1 MPPSGP
7 VRYTSTWEL
16 GEVEESSEDGYT
28 IKFGTSF
35 PTGRASLKRT
45 VGRHEVYVAN
55 PARLDG
61 IPDMSRLSDLSQP
74 CLLYNLLVRY
84 RCDAIYT
91 FTGPL
96 LISINPFK
104 RIDDIYS
111 NEVMSTYFGSN
122 LTNMEPH
129 VFCAAESA
137 RQGLIR
143 EGKSQ
148 SIVISGESGS
158 GKTEAAKYILS
169 YLARSVSSS
178 SSSSSSSSG
187 VVGGAGHKGG
197 GIEEHILQTNP
208 ITEALGN
215 AKTMRNSNSSRFGKF
230 VRVRF
235 GYGGATMHSAF
246 IDHYLLEKPRVTHQP
261 EGERNYHAFYQL
273 CGGAGE
279 ALRAQLGIGAAADH
293 RYTSQSGC
301 TEVDGVDDEADFEEL
316 VGAMRG
322 MGMSTEDEMSI
333 MRTLA
338 GILHLGDVSFS
349 SAKDGSGQ
357 LEPGSSAEWAGKL
370 LGLQV
375 EDMRTAICTRSIKAG
390 LDTLSV
396 PKSKDEA
403 LSSRDAVARV
413 VYTKMF
419 EWVITAIN
427 SKLGKTGGGSASA
440 PPTANSASNTGF
452 GSASD
457 TFIGLLD
464 IFGFEVMDLYPV
476 VYSCLRVC
484 PIGRS
489 HTSEDMKRSEIR
501 GKEPKSHNPDVK
513 VVDMKPC
520 N

>member
-1 MPPSGP
+1 M
-7 VRYTSTWEL
+7 WEL
-16 GEVEESSEDGYT
+16 GEVEESSEEGYT
-28 IKFGTSF
+28 IKCGTSF
-35 PTGRASLKRT
+35 PTGRASLRRK
-45 VGRHEVYVAN
+45 VGRDEVFVAN

-61 IPDMSRLSDLSQP
+61 ISDMSRLSDLSQP
-74 CLLYNLLVRY
+74 CLLYNLLARY

-104 RIDDIYS
+104 RIDEIYS
-111 NEVMSTYFGSN
+111 NEVMSSYFGSN

-129 VFCAAESA
+129 VYCAAESA

-178 SSSSSSSSG
+178 TSSTSSSG
-187 VVGGAGHKGG
+187 GVGVGQKGG

-215 AKTMRNSNSSRFGKF
+215 AKTARNSNSSRFGKF

-235 GYGGATMHSAF
+235 GYGGATMQSAF

-261 EGERNYHAFYQL
+261 EGERNYHVFYQL

-279 ALRAQLGIGAAADH
+279 ALRAQLGIGAAGDH
-293 RYTSQSGC
+293 RYTSQSRC

-322 MGMSTEDEMSI
+322 MGMPADDEMSI
-333 MRTLA
+333 MRTIA

-349 SAKDGSGQ
+349 SAKDGSGR
-357 LEPGSSAEWAGKL
+357 LDEGASAEWAGKL
-370 LGLQV
+370 LGLDV
-375 EDMRTAICTRSIKAG
+375 EAMRTAICTRSIKAG

-427 SKLGKTGGGSASA
+427 GRLGRSSGCGSAAVSAAAGGGNFAGGGGGSASD
-440 PPTANSASNTGF
+440 N
-452 GSASD
+452 
-457 TFIGLLD
+457 FIGLLD
-464 IFGFEVMDLYPV
+464 IFGFEVM
-476 VYSCLRVC
+476 
-484 PIGRS
+484 GQNN
-489 HTSEDMKRSEIR
+489 
-501 GKEPKSHNPDVK
+501 GWKS
-513 VVDMKPC
+513 
-520 N
+520 